1 MYRIQFLTLGKYRC
15 TLLIGAE
22 YILGKQKKA
31 NANAQRNNN
40 AKQMEQRSDTE
51 FAAMNESNTEHRHGK
66 KTK

>member
-1 MYRIQFLTLGKYRC
+1 M
-15 TLLIGAE
+15 
-22 YILGKQKKA
+22 GKQKKG

-51 FAAMNESNTEHRHGK
+51 FASMEESKSKGHRHGK